1 MIAEGLS
8 YEDQLQNYQLAYQL
22 LKRKLRTS
30 YVSQLIKSISLPEI
44 RDIHRSIHQ
53 GESPSSG
60 LLPAIEAIP
69 QVRES
74 MLYISLFASLYR
86 SASQIDIRAEMD
98 VSAIIFAW
106 DFFCETFPNHIRERR
121 PYGKVRPANFSEA
134 WVIAQALKIGLA
146 ALHYCKSCHGDHI
159 VIYNSKFPPTC
170 QICVIDQLRKRGN
183 TPGLR

>member
-1 MIAEGLS
+1 MIAEGVS
-8 YEDQLQNYQLAYQL
+8 YEEQLQSYQLAYDL

-44 RDIHRSIHQ
+44 RAMYRAIHA
-53 GESPSSG
+53 GESPRSG
-60 LLPAIEAIP
+60 LLPAIDAIP

-74 MLYISLFASLYR
+74 FLYLSFFASLYR
-86 SASQIDIRAEMD
+86 NASHIDIKTEID
-98 VSAIIFAW
+98 VPAILFAW
-106 DFFCETFPNHIRERR
+106 DFLCETFPDHIRERR

-146 ALHYCKSCHGDHI
+146 DLHYCESCHGESI

-170 QICVIDQLRKRGN
+170 QICVLDDHRKK
-183 TPGLR
+183 